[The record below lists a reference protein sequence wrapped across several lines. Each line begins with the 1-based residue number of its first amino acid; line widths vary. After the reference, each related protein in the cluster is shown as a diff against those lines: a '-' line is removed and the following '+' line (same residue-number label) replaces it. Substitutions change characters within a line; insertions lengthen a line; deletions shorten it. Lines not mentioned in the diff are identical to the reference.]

1 MDGDYANNCVEAMRM
16 SNDVIYVEDAIIDEI
31 FHEGRISY
39 VTISY
44 GLLDDFNIMGMN
56 VIRLVVDRNTV
67 IINIHGRRVS
77 VRELRVGNIIYA
89 SFSSAMTR
97 SIPPQ
102 SRAYMIVV
110 IGEQGNQYPEPDIS
124 YIVEDRIIEIDT
136 TNNLVLTG
144 RRNDIMTQIRFVVS
158 NMTDI
163 YDRRGNRIRLMDLR
177 PGQMIRVE
185 HANFMTLSIPPQ
197 TTAYQIWVI

>member
-1 MDGDYANNCVEAMRM
+1 MDDYYANNNVEAMRM
-16 SNDVIYVEDAIIDEI
+16 SSNVIHVEDAIIEEI
-31 FHEGRISY
+31 VNDNRTSY

-44 GLLDDFNIMGMN
+44 GVLGDFKMIHMTLL
-56 VIRLVVDRNTV
+56 RLVVDRNTV
-67 IINIHGRRVS
+67 IRNIRGRNIT
-77 VRELRVGNIIYA
+77 VRDLRVGNVVDA

-102 SRAYMIVV
+102 SSTYMITVV
-110 IGEQGNQYPEPDIS
+110 GEHVNQFPTSDNP
-124 YIVEDRIIEIDT
+124 YIVEDRIIEVDT
-136 TNNLVLTG
+136 ANNFVLTG
-144 RRNDIMTQIRFVVS
+144 RPKDIMTQIRFVVN

-163 YDRRGNRIRLMDLR
+163 FDRRGNRIRLRDLR

-197 TTAYQIWVI
+197 TTAYQIWVL

>member
-1 MDGDYANNCVEAMRM
+1 MVN
-16 SNDVIYVEDAIIDEI
+16 
-31 FHEGRISY
+31 
-39 VTISY
+39 
-44 GLLDDFNIMGMN
+44 
-56 VIRLVVDRNTV
+56 RNTV
-67 IINIHGRRVS
+67 IINIHGRRAT

-89 SFSSAMTR
+89 GFSSAMTR

-102 SRAYMIVV
+102 SRAYLIVV
-110 IGEQGNQYPEPDIS
+110 IGEQGDQYPEPDIS
-124 YIVEDRIIEIDT
+124 YIVEDRIIEVDT
-136 TNNLVLTG
+136 ANNFVLTG
-144 RRNDIMTQIRFVVS
+144 RRDDIMTQIRFVVN

-163 YDRRGNRIRLMDLR
+163 YDRRGNRIRLRDLR